1 MARSSDLYM
10 AKAVF
15 TQKPDSIYDDLP
27 EKHYQFPKT
36 YLNKV
41 KQALGDWVV
50 YYRPKRGSV
59 ASGKNPASAYF
70 AIAKLVD
77 ITLDTDSAELYYAKV
92 SDYLEFDNSV
102 SFRREEGS
110 YEAAVLKAD
119 GSVNKGA
126 FGRSV
131 RVMSDNEFNLI
142 LAAGFTSGLR
152 PWESVSEFPDHNEI
166 DRPLIERVS
175 KRYFRD
181 RRFRLAVC
189 DAYRNTCA
197 VTGLALINGGGRP
210 EVQAAH
216 IQPVEHYGPDSIR
229 NGIALS
235 GTAHW
240 MFDRGLIT
248 LDEHLCVV
256 ASSSLDDAMHHGLVV
271 PGKKISLPDEL
282 AQRPSNHFLEFHRQ
296 NIFHE

>member
-1 MARSSDLYM
+1 M

-27 EKHYQFPKT
+27 ERHYQFPKT
-36 YLNKV
+36 YLNQVEKA
-41 KQALGDWVV
+41 KGDWVV
-50 YYRPKRGSV
+50 YYRPKRGSP
-59 ASGKNPASAYF
+59 ASGKSPASAYF
-70 AIAKLVD
+70 AIARLTN
-77 ITLDTDSAELYYAKV
+77 ITRDTRSADLYYAEV
-92 SDYLEFDNSV
+92 SEYLEFDSSV
-102 SFRREEGS
+102 TFRREEGT
-110 YEAAVLKAD
+110 YEAALLKPD

-131 RVMSDNEFNLI
+131 RNISDSEFNMI
-142 LAAGFTSGLR
+142 IAAGFTAGLR
-152 PWESVSEFPDHNEI
+152 SWESVSESPDASEI
-166 DRPLIERVS
+166 NRPLIERVS

-189 DAYRNTCA
+189 DAYHNTCA

-216 IQPVEHYGPDSIR
+216 IQPVEHHGPDSIR

-248 LDEHLCVV
+248 LDEKFCVV
-256 ASSSLDDAMHHGLVV
+256 KSNLLDDTMHRGLIV
-271 PGKKISLPDEL
+271 PGQKIRLPDVL

-296 NIFHE
+296 NIFHG